1 MKLAAALTLLAF
13 APLACTPTEPK
24 AASPTPAGPRAST
37 EVPESLAAL
46 YPPRAKEP
54 AYLFAMLRL
63 DAAFTGIVTDTTE
76 GDRDGARATFRDF
89 QAQYAAAAALVPEW
103 TERFPAES
111 VDALGT
117 ALEGGNVPAVMA
129 AVDRVGQSCHSCHA
143 TSMVPVQQKYRWGNF
158 ATVRPRDPLFGKD
171 VDFRTWK
178 HLLSANLNGVTHNL
192 RQGQVA
198 NARRQF
204 QELSARFQ
212 GLRATCLECHPGR
225 DRHFVDRDME
235 ALLEKAGEALSSD
248 RVTAEEVAPLLQRF
262 GQESCA
268 GCHLVHVPAAMAAG
282 SGR

>member
-1 MKLAAALTLLAF
+1 MKFATALAILAF

-24 AASPTPAGPRAST
+24 AASPTPSSSRASV
-37 EVPESLAAL
+37 EIPDSLAAL

-54 AYLFAMLRL
+54 VYLFSMLRL

-103 TERFPAES
+103 SDGYPAAP
-111 VDALGT
+111 VDALGR
-117 ALEGGNVPAVMA
+117 ALEDGDVPAVMA
-129 AVDRVGQSCHSCHA
+129 AVDRVGQSCHACHA
-143 TSMVPVQQKYRWGNF
+143 TRMVPVQQRFRWGNF
-158 ATVRPRDPLFGKD
+158 AAVSPRDPLLGKN

-198 NARRQF
+198 SARTQF
-204 QELSARFQ
+204 QQLSARFQ
-212 GLRATCLECHPGR
+212 ALRATCLECHPGR
-225 DRHFVDRDME
+225 DRRFVDRDME
-235 ALLEKAGEALSSD
+235 ALLEKAGDALSSD

-262 GQESCA
+262 GQESCS